1 MPLKFRSQARIPGQ
15 TRRRYSTAVLN
26 QIEAAIERESARY
39 GVSRSF
45 VIANALA
52 YAFGI
57 PIESYLPEEEGKIRK
72 GRPKRVHEVET
83 FQ

>member
-1 MPLKFRSQARIPGQ
+1 MAKLRFQKRIPGVA
-15 TRRRYSTAVLN
+15 RRRYSTAVIN
-26 QIEAAIERESARY
+26 QIEATIERECARY

-57 PIESYLPEEEGKIRK
+57 PIESYLDDEPPVKK
-72 GRPKRVHEVET
+72 GRPRRVHEVET

>member
-1 MPLKFRSQARIPGQ
+1 MPLKLRTQARIPGVS
-15 TRRRYSTAVLN
+15 RRRYSTAVLN
-26 QIEAAIERESARY
+26 QIEAAVERESARY

-57 PIESYLPEEEGKIRK
+57 PIESYLEEGPVKK